1 MTTRFPHVL
10 RKIRFPAVAGSFYS
24 NNKSDL
30 VNQIESCFKSKIGPG
45 AIPEVNKDG
54 KRKIIGIVSPHA
66 GYMYSGPVA
75 AHGFSALAIDGKPET
90 FVIIGPNHTGYGSGI
105 SIMINGI
112 WRTPLGDVEIDY
124 EVSKLITEKSNIIDI
139 DDEAHIY
146 EHSVEVQIPF
156 LQYIYGNGFKIVPIV
171 MMLQG
176 LKESIE
182 IGKVLGE
189 ICKNK
194 NIVIIASS
202 DFTHYESYQTAY
214 RKDEEAIKTILEL
227 NQEAFYNTIN
237 TLNISVC
244 GPGPI
249 MTLITAVKA
258 IGPSRAILLK
268 YANSGDVTG
277 DYSSV
282 VGYASIAM
290 YKH

>member
-1 MTTRFPHVL
+1 MNTHTPRTL

-24 NNKSDL
+24 SSKSDL
-30 VNQIESCFKSKIGPG
+30 IKQIEYCFKNKIGPG
-45 AIPEVNKDG
+45 IIPEVNKNG
-54 KRKIIGIVSPHA
+54 ERKIVGIVSPHA

-75 AHGFSALAIDGKPET
+75 AHGFSALATDGKPET
-90 FVIIGPNHTGYGSGI
+90 FIIIGPNHTGCGSGI
-105 SIMINGI
+105 SIMISGI
-112 WRTPLGDVEIDY
+112 WRTPLGDIEVDNEIG
-124 EVSKLITEKSNIIDI
+124 KLIVEKSSIIDI

-146 EHSVEVQIPF
+146 EHSIEVQIPF
-156 LQYIYGNGFKIVPIV
+156 LQYIYGNDFKIVPIV

-176 LKESIE
+176 LRESVE

-189 ICKNK
+189 ICRNK

-202 DFTHYESYQTAY
+202 DFTHYEPYWTACK
-214 RKDEEAIKTILEL
+214 KDKEAIRTILEL
-227 NQEAFYNTIN
+227 NQEAFYNVIN

-249 MTLITAVKA
+249 MTLITAAKA
-258 IGPSRAILLK
+258 IESSKAVLLK

-290 YKH
+290 YKY

>member
-1 MTTRFPHVL
+1 MNIHFPHTL
-10 RKIRFPAVAGSFYS
+10 RKVRFPAVAGSFYS

-30 VNQIESCFKSKIGPG
+30 IRQIEFCFKSKIGPG
-45 AIPEVNKDG
+45 TVPEVNKDG
-54 KRKIIGIVSPHA
+54 ERKIIGVISPHA

-75 AHGFSALAIDGKPET
+75 AHGFSALANDGKPET
-90 FVIIGPNHTGYGSGI
+90 FIIIGPNHTGYGSGV
-105 SIMINGI
+105 SIMIDGI
-112 WRTPLGDVEIDY
+112 WRTPLGDVEVDS
-124 EVSKLITEKSNIIDI
+124 EVGRLIIGGSNIIDI

-146 EHSVEVQIPF
+146 EHSIEVQIPF

-176 LKESIE
+176 LRESIE
-182 IGKVLGE
+182 IGKVLGD

-202 DFTHYESYQTAY
+202 DFTHYESYWTAR
-214 RKDEEAIKTILEL
+214 RKDEEAIKMILEL
-227 NQEAFYNTIN
+227 NQDAFYNIIN
-237 TLNISVC
+237 TLSISIC

-249 MTLITAVKA
+249 MALITAVKTV
-258 IGPSRAILLK
+258 GSSKSMLLK

-282 VGYASIAM
+282 VGYASITM
-290 YKH
+290 YKC